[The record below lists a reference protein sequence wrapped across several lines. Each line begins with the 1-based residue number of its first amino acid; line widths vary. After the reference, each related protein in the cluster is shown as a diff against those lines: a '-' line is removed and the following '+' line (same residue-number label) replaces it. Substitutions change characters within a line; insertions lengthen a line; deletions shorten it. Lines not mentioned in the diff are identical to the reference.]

1 MNSFYV
7 LFGTLDKFNN
17 SSNFCTN
24 MLTKSKIRDIM
35 LYMKR
40 VILKEMLAF
49 PALGV
54 LCLLYTACPQ
64 PNPLYGTWSDNRG
77 NTFSFYDDGTFNARV
92 TIDEDTDSYEGNYS
106 VLLNALTLSCTNVE
120 LRVVTEWDIRGNM
133 LYLEWTNEER
143 VAVSMTLYKVSN

>member
-1 MNSFYV
+1 
-7 LFGTLDKFNN
+7 
-17 SSNFCTN
+17 
-24 MLTKSKIRDIM
+24 M

-40 VILKEMLAF
+40 VIWKKMLVF
-49 PALGV
+49 PAFCV
-54 LCLLYTACPQ
+54 VCLPYAACPQ

-92 TIDEDTDSYEGNYS
+92 TIDGSTDNYEGNYS

-133 LYLEWTNEER
+133 LYLEWTNEDRE
-143 VAVSMTLYKVSN
+143 AIYLILYKVSN